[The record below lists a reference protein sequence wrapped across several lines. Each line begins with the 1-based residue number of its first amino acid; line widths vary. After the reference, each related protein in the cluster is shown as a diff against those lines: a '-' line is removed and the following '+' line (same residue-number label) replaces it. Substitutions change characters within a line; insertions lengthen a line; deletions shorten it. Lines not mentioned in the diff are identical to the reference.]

1 MTDHIIKAAK
11 EAGGTTYTNR
21 HHDGTACAFGPEALA
36 RFYAIAYRQGMERAA
51 EICDRLAGV
60 TAKWPEASEGLTAE
74 TKFVR
79 GVGDCMTTFG
89 EEIRAEAHAQNQ
101 PESIHDTGN
110 V

>member
-1 MTDHIIKAAK
+1 MTDKITEAAK
-11 EAGGTTYTNR
+11 AAGGTTYTNR
-21 HHDGTACAFGPEALA
+21 HYPDAPAAAFGPEALE
-36 RFYAIAYRQGMERAA
+36 RFYAIAFAAGMERAA

-79 GVGDCMTTFG
+79 GVGDCMATFG

-101 PESIHDTGN
+101 TEGRATN
-110 V
+110 A

>member
-1 MTDHIIKAAK
+1 MIDKDKVIQLAKDAGWTDIQLSMAAPA
-11 EAGGTTYTNR
+11 EIER
-21 HHDGTACAFGPEALA
+21 LS
-36 RFYAIAYRQGMERAA
+36 RFYTIAFKAGMEMAA

-79 GVGDCMTTFG
+79 GVGDCMATFG

-101 PESIHDTGN
+101 PKPIHDSS
-110 V
+110 VV